1 MYSIPKFVLADVD
14 KQASDWQPEILK
26 IPVLGSVQSVLVA
39 FDDYVVGE
47 EFIDKVPAAA
57 GSELVA
63 VNEEQFKTLC
73 RRCVEIGVEIVLTYI
88 MGESDTGFVYLTA
101 GTAVYVE

>member
-1 MYSIPKFVLADVD
+1 M
-14 KQASDWQPEILK
+14 
-26 IPVLGSVQSVLVA
+26 LVA
-39 FDDYVVGE
+39 FDDYVVGQ
-47 EFIDKVPAAA
+47 EFIDKIPAAA

-73 RRCVEIGVEIVLTYI
+73 RRCVEVGVEIVLTYV
-88 MGESDTGFVYLTA
+88 MGGESEGGFVYLTA